1 MKISKSRNTLCTIYK
16 RVFRIIKCYNTGHIA
31 PRRYNKVVISWSKT
45 GIAVDQLVEL
55 IFNLTL
61 SRRIVKIV
69 DEIPVESKVEMRF
82 RNIPTWNAMWCCD
95 KEDINGR
102 PCRIKGVVHES
113 MET

>member
-1 MKISKSRNTLCTIYK
+1 MISRSE
-16 RVFRIIKCYNTGHIA
+16 
-31 PRRYNKVVISWSKT
+31 T

-55 IFNLTL
+55 IFNLIL

-102 PCRIKGVVHES
+102 PCRIRDVGYKS
-113 MET
+113 MEI